1 MNFLINTLILAKPE
15 SVEKLDKFKGVFDL
29 AMLNGPEDY
38 LFKLILP
45 ITIMLLFSLFIG
57 LERQNLGKSAG
68 ISAHTL
74 VGIAAVM
81 ISIVQRLMFEFN
93 DYSNNDGQR
102 IVAQVVTGIGFLGAG
117 VIMKDKLSIKGL
129 TTAATIWLTAILG
142 IILGS
147 GYLLSGLIL
156 ALIVIVFM
164 SVRDVKRGYNPFKK
178 SKTFEKE
185 NKTVVKRRYKL
196 LEPKDNTKTDINT
209 GFRRL
214 DNKKDLKN

>member
-1 MNFLINTLILAKPE
+1 MSLLFNTLILANKE
-15 SVEKLDKFKGVFDL
+15 TIDRLAQNKGVFDL
-29 AMLNGPEDY
+29 TMLQGPEDY

-45 ITIMLLFSLFIG
+45 IVIMLLFSIFIG

-68 ISAHTL
+68 VSAHTL
-74 VGIAAVM
+74 VGVAAVM

-93 DYSNNDGQR
+93 EYSNNDGQR

-147 GYLLSGLIL
+147 GYLLIGLIL
-156 ALIVIVFM
+156 ALIVITFM
-164 SVRDVKRGYNPFKK
+164 TIRDIKRGYNPFKK
-178 SKTFEKE
+178 SRTFEKE

-196 LEPKDNTKTDINT
+196 LETKEGEQTTFSNSKTQI
-209 GFRRL
+209 
-214 DNKKDLKN
+214 NKKDINK

>member
-1 MNFLINTLILAKPE
+1 MNFLTLLLTNPNAQKVAE
-15 SVEKLDKFKGVFDL
+15 NKGIFDL
-29 AMLNGPEDY
+29 AMLQTPQDY

-45 ITIMLLFSLFIG
+45 IVIMLLFSTFIG

-74 VGIAAVM
+74 VGIASVM

-93 DYSNNDGQR
+93 GYQNNDGQR

-117 VIMKDKLSIKGL
+117 VIMKDKLSVKGL

-147 GYLLSGLIL
+147 GYLIIGLIL
-156 ALIVIVFM
+156 ALIVIIFM
-164 SVRDVKRGYNPFKK
+164 IVRDLKRGYNPFKK
-178 SKTFEKE
+178 SRTFEKE

-196 LEPKDNTKTDINT
+196 LDTKEKENGQTIVFRKTLDKKDNN
-209 GFRRL
+209 
-214 DNKKDLKN
+214 N